1 MSDTAIIIVTF
12 NSAAH
17 LGACLDSCL
26 RLAPEAEILVI
37 DNASEDDTLREA
49 QSRPGVRWIANP
61 ENKGFAAAV
70 NQGVRSTVAPFVL
83 ILNPDVELKTPLAA
97 LEEECRN
104 GAGAV
109 GGLLLGFDGRPQ
121 RGFTLRRL
129 PSAATLAFEAL
140 GINRVW
146 PNNPVN
152 RRFRCLDCSFDGPCD
167 AEQPPG
173 AFLMFRR
180 DAWEAVGGFDEGFHP
195 VWFEDVDF
203 CKRLLTQRIV
213 IRFTPGAVA
222 SHAGGHTVKKLA
234 WPLRT
239 RYWYGSLLRYAGKH
253 FRPAE
258 RRLVCLCVGAGVAL
272 RLLGE
277 IARGG
282 GKPAA
287 EAALSVI
294 RLAAQYFFS
303 SSPYVKDAARAR

>member
-26 RLAPEAEILVI
+26 RMAPEAEILVV
-37 DNASEDDTLREA
+37 DNASEDGTLRQA
-49 QSRPGVRWIANP
+49 QGRPGVRWISNS

-70 NQGVRSTVAPFVL
+70 NQGVRSTEAPFLL
-83 ILNPDVELKTPLAA
+83 ILNPDTVLETPLTA

-109 GGLLLGFDGRPQ
+109 GGLLLDQAGRPQ

-129 PSAATLAFEAL
+129 PGATTLAFEVL
-140 GINRVW
+140 GINRLW
-146 PNNPVN
+146 PKNPIN
-152 RRFRCLDCSFDGPCD
+152 RRYRCLDCSLEAPCA

-180 DAWEAVGGFDEGFHP
+180 QAWEAVGGFDEGFYP

-203 CKRLLTQRIV
+203 CKRLISQRIV
-213 IRFTPGAVA
+213 IRFTPRAVA
-222 SHAGGHTVKKLA
+222 SHAGGHSVKKLA
-234 WPLRT
+234 WPLRC

-277 IARGG
+277 IAKGG

-287 EAALSVI
+287 RAALSVI
-294 RLAAQYFFS
+294 RMATWYFFS
-303 SSPYVKDAARAR
+303 GSPYVKDAARAR